1 MESDGLRNTSARHRP
16 EFTTI
21 PMRPPSRSRP
31 HGRSLAVR
39 LSGAGVWLFSPPSF
53 HLPLHEGV
61 EQAGPGLVLA
71 VVAEVMAD
79 ALREVQKHVPGVAR
93 DAAHGAGILRQE
105 VQPVLQ
111 QRRHVQR
118 EDEPPQC
125 DGDGALQRA
134 LALLGVQPEL
144 EGEAVEISELSSP
157 RDSSSSMENREQIP
171 GILSAWIAL
180 QPSTNSFLRHT
191 MQC

>member
-1 MESDGLRNTSARHRP
+1 MTGSETPPHVIVQNSP
-16 EFTTI
+16 
-21 PMRPPSRSRP
+21 PPSRSRP
-31 HGRSLAVR
+31 HGLSLAGVR
-39 LSGAGVWLFSPPSF
+39 LFSPPSLR
-53 HLPLHEGV
+53 LPLHEGV

-71 VVAEVMAD
+71 VVAEVLAD

-111 QRRHVQR
+111 QRRRVQR
-118 EDEPPQC
+118 EDEPPQR

-144 EGEAVEISELSSP
+144 EGEAVEISETLF
-157 RDSSSSMENREQIP
+157 
-171 GILSAWIAL
+171 
-180 QPSTNSFLRHT
+180 STGLL
-191 MQC
+191 

>member
-1 MESDGLRNTSARHRP
+1 MRH
-16 EFTTI
+16 
-21 PMRPPSRSRP
+21 PSRSRP

-79 ALREVQKHVPGVAR
+79 ALREVQKHVPGVSRGCRAR
-93 DAAHGAGILRQE
+93 RRDSPTG

-144 EGEAVEISELSSP
+144 EGEAVERSLKLSSP

-171 GILSAWIAL
+171 GILRPGSPY
-180 QPSTNSFLRHT
+180 QPPQTPSWDTQ